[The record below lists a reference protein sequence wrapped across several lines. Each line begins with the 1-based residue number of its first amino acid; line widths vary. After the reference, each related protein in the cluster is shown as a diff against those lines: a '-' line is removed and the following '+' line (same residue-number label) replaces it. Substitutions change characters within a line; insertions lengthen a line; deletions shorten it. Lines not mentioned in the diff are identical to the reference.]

1 MYRISLLYSTT
12 CYQVQKSNKGNKV
25 LETTQRAFLISIL
38 VQSTVLT
45 IEDLQSLKKNFICN

>member
-25 LETTQRAFLISIL
+25 LETINSKNVPDFYTGTIYS
-38 VQSTVLT
+38 
-45 IEDLQSLKKNFICN
+45 IEDLQSFKKNFICN